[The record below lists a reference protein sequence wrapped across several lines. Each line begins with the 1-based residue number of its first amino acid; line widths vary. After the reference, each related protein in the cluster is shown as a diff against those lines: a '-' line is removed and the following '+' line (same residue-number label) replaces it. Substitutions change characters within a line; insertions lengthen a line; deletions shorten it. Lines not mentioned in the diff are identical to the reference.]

1 MKARCRT
8 SSPKRFRI
16 EEVWTEEL
24 IAKKPEYRGKTLFDV
39 LFRNGQVDKFPLS
52 DIEAGYLNDESKAF
66 GFYVHKGLFEDIG
79 APTPR
84 AETRRAPVQVM
95 EGNYERM
102 VGTCPWWD
110 AIRGKTR

>member
-1 MKARCRT
+1 MRLGGR
-8 SSPKRFRI
+8 
-16 EEVWTEEL
+16 EVD
-24 IAKKPEYRGKTLFDV
+24 DV
-39 LFRNGQVDKFPLS
+39 TPPMEMTNLGSFWG
-52 DIEAGYLNDESKAF
+52 
-66 GFYVHKGLFEDIG
+66 HKGLFEDIG

-84 AETRRAPVQVM
+84 AATRRAPVQVM